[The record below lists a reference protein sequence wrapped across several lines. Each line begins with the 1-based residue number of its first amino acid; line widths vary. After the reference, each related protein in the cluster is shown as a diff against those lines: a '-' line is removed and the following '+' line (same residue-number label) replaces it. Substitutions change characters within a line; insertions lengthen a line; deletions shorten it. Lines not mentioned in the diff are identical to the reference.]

1 MGLLSIFQ
9 RKSGDKASA
18 AAADANPDSVQ
29 EARTRARRRLI
40 GASVLV
46 VVGVIG
52 FPLVFETQPRPIPVD
67 IPIEIPRKDV
77 APPLVMPPASRP
89 ARTAAVPVEPAPTTA
104 AASAPTE
111 IIETQADAG
120 REVVVPPSKPAASAV
135 AAAKPAAST
144 AATKPASPAS
154 KPAVA
159 TAKPEPKPVEAKPET
174 KPADDGKRAQALLE
188 GKPGDKKDGRFV
200 VQVGSFTENAAA
212 HEMRLKVEK
221 LGLKTYAQVAE
232 TSQGHRIRVRV
243 GPFASRDEAEKVQA
257 RIKAAGEQAVVL
269 TL

>member
-9 RKSGDKASA
+9 RKSGDKASSST
-18 AAADANPDSVQ
+18 ADANPDSVQ

-46 VVGVIG
+46 VIGVIG

-67 IPIEIPRKDV
+67 IPIEIPRKD
-77 APPLVMPPASRP
+77 AAAALVMPPASRP
-89 ARTAAVPVEPAPTTA
+89 ARA
-104 AASAPTE
+104 AASAPAQTPSAPAAASAPVE
-111 IIETQADAG
+111 IGPVQADPG
-120 REVVVPPSKPAASAV
+120 REVVLSPSKPEASAATATAKPAASAQTV
-135 AAAKPAAST
+135 AAAKPAA
-144 AATKPASPAS
+144 PAS
-154 KPAVA
+154 KPVVA
-159 TAKPEPKPVEAKPET
+159 TKPES
-174 KPADDGKRAQALLE
+174 KPAEDGKRAQALLE
-188 GKPGDKKDGRFV
+188 GKSADKDAAKKDGRFV

-212 HEMRLKVEK
+212 HEMRVKVEK

-243 GPFASRDEAEKVQA
+243 GPFASRDEAEKVKA